1 MYCLLH
7 CGSVGDSFIIG
18 VSCDKKWGAQK
29 PESKTWTVKSGGLD
43 PSNLIEVYAYASQYV
58 VKKSLNKI

>member
-1 MYCLLH
+1 MTKS
-7 CGSVGDSFIIG
+7 G
-18 VSCDKKWGAQK
+18 GAQK